1 MINITNIYVIITINK
16 PTLWQCREELKS
28 YACLSTSALLI
39 LFNNN
44 NIEVSYIDKIL
55 LSLSSSPLSPLP
67 PISIYLTLTIHNT
80 LFFTSKKETKILCIV
95 PVFKWDSLVTH
106 TVKSLLA
113 MQDTWVRS
121 LSQEDLRKILR
132 RKWQPTPVF
141 LPGKSHGM
149 RSLLGYSL
157 WVSKSWIWLHFH
169 FVFK

>member
-1 MINITNIYVIITINK
+1 MVYFFKSLLHFLSFMINITHIYVIITINK
-16 PTLWQCREELKS
+16 ATLWQCGEELKS

-44 NIEVSYIDKIL
+44 NNIKVSYIDKIL

-80 LFFTSKKETKILCIV
+80 VFFTSKEETKILCIV

-113 MQDTWVRS
+113 MQDTRVRS
-121 LSQEDLRKILR
+121 LS
-132 RKWQPTPVF
+132 
-141 LPGKSHGM
+141 
-149 RSLLGYSL
+149 
-157 WVSKSWIWLHFH
+157 
-169 FVFK
+169 